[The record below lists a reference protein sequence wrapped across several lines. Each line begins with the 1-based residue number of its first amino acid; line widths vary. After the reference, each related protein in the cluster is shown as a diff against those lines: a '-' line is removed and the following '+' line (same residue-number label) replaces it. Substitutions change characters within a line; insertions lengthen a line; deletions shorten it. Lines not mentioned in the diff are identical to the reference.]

1 MDDAATAEQIA
12 EIRSARLHRTM
23 QAVAAAHPFYRTVLA
38 KAGLTADDFR
48 SIDDLEKLPLTSK
61 QDYISDPQAF
71 RLDADALPDSF
82 GLEERVTWD
91 IAYTSGTTGGK
102 PSPFYNT
109 THDIY
114 GILDQARRCN
124 DAEGLTSSDVIANLY
139 PVAAFPTG
147 AFLSVIR
154 SGMIGGQPVVYGLT
168 GSANSDFKVR
178 NSTIEAIDKIE
189 PVRPTVLWGVP
200 SFIRRFVAEA
210 KEQGRDFSDVR
221 FVVTSGEPVSAG
233 LRDELRANLQAMG
246 ADKIG
251 FRARYAF
258 TEMQG
263 GLVQCG
269 DDEPPQNITPDL
281 YFLETVD
288 PDTGQRVPYGQEGH
302 LAVTHLHR
310 RGTVMLRYI
319 VGDVVTLSLDPCPVS
334 CRRGERVVATP
345 RRTGNLV
352 KCRGMLVNTD
362 IVLDYLGRIDGIGD
376 FQIEFAREDVPG
388 AMDSMILR
396 LELTADDGLTDRIS
410 TDIRTAVSMRPTV
423 EYVARGTLYD
433 QDKSIKLKR
442 VIDSRTR
449 AD

>member
-1 MDDAATAEQIA
+1 MDGAATATEIA

-23 QAVAAAHPFYRTVLA
+23 QAVAAAHPFYRGVLA

-48 SIDDLEKLPLTSK
+48 TIDDLEKLPLTSK

-71 RLDADALPDSF
+71 RLDPDDLPDDF
-82 GLEERVTWD
+82 GLEERVIWD

-124 DAEGLTSSDVIANLY
+124 EAEGLVPTDRIANLY

-154 SGMIGGQPVVYGLT
+154 SGMIGGQPVVYGMT

-178 NSTIEAIDKIE
+178 NSTAEAIEKIE

-200 SFIRRFVAEA
+200 SFIRRFVADA

-221 FVVTSGEPVSAG
+221 LVVTSGEPVSAN
-233 LRDELRANLQAMG
+233 LRAELQTNLQAMG
-246 ADKIG
+246 ADEVG

-269 DDEPPQNITPDL
+269 DDEAPQNITPDL
-281 YFLETVD
+281 YFLETVN
-288 PDTGQRVPYGQEGH
+288 PDTGRRVPYGSEGH

-334 CRRGERVVATP
+334 GRLGERVVATP

-362 IVLDYLGRIDGIGD
+362 IVLDYLGALPGVGD
-376 FQIEFAREDVPG
+376 VQVEFAREDRPG
-388 AMDSMILR
+388 AMDDMIVR
-396 LELTADDGLTDRIS
+396 LELAGDDALASRIS
-410 TDIRTAVSMRPTV
+410 DDLRMAVSMRPTV
-423 EYVARGTLYD
+423 SFVPRGTLYD
-433 QDKSIKLKR
+433 QAKSLKLRR
-442 VIDSRTR
+442 VIDSRPPS
-449 AD
+449 D

>member
-1 MDDAATAEQIA
+1 MDEPETAESIKQV
-12 EIRSARLHRTM
+12 RSTRLHRTM
-23 QAVAAAHPFYRTVLA
+23 RAVAVAHPFYRSVLA
-38 KAGLTADDFR
+38 DAGLTADDFR
-48 SIDDLEKLPLTSK
+48 SIDGLEKLPLTSK

-71 RLDADALPDSF
+71 RLDEDALPDDF
-82 GLEERVTWD
+82 GLEERVIWD

-124 DAEGLTSSDVIANLY
+124 DAEGLVATDVIANLY

-154 SGMIGGQPVVYGLT
+154 SGMIGGQPVVYGMT

-178 NSTIEAIDKIE
+178 NSTAEAIEKIE
-189 PVRPTVLWGVP
+189 PARPTVLWGVP
-200 SFIRRFVAEA
+200 SFIRRFVADA
-210 KEQGRDFSDVR
+210 CARGADFSDVR
-221 FVVTSGEPVSAG
+221 LVVTSGEPVSEN
-233 LRDELRANLQAMG
+233 LRNELRTNLQAMG
-246 ADKIG
+246 ADNIG

-263 GLVQCG
+263 GLVQCA
-269 DDEPPQNITPDL
+269 DDAAPQNITPDL
-281 YFLETVD
+281 YFLETVN
-288 PDTGQRVPYGQEGH
+288 PDTGKRVPYGQEGH
-302 LAVTHLHR
+302 MAITHLHR
-310 RGTVMLRYI
+310 RGTVILRYI

-334 CRRGERVVATP
+334 GRLGERVVVTP

-362 IVLDYLGRIDGIGD
+362 VVLDYLGAIEGVGD
-376 FQIEFAREDVPG
+376 VQIEFRRDDAPG
-388 AMDSMILR
+388 AMDEMILR
-396 LELTADDGLTDRIS
+396 LELDGDDRTREKIS
-410 TDIRTAVSMRPTV
+410 TDIRTAVSMRPDLQFV
-423 EYVARGTLYD
+423 DRGTLYD
-433 QDKSIKLKR
+433 QAKSIKLR
-442 VIDSRTR
+442 RIIDSRPP

>member
-1 MDDAATAEQIA
+1 MDEPDTAESIKQV
-12 EIRSARLHRTM
+12 RSARLQRTM
-23 QAVAAAHPFYRTVLA
+23 QAVAGAHPFYRSVLA
-38 KAGLTADDFR
+38 DTGLTADDFQ

-71 RLDADALPDSF
+71 RLDEDALPNDFS
-82 GLEERVTWD
+82 LEERVIWD

-124 DAEGLTSSDVIANLY
+124 DAEGLVPTDIIANLY

-154 SGMIGGQPVVYGLT
+154 SGMIGGQPVVYGMT

-178 NSTIEAIDKIE
+178 NSSAEAIEKIE
-189 PVRPTVLWGVP
+189 PVRPTILWGVP
-200 SFIRRFVAEA
+200 SFIRRFVADA
-210 KEQGRDFSDVR
+210 CARGADFSDVR
-221 FVVTSGEPVSAG
+221 LVVTSGEPVSEN
-233 LRDELRANLQAMG
+233 LRNELRANLHAMG
-246 ADKIG
+246 ATDIG

-263 GLVQCG
+263 GLVQCA
-269 DDEPPQNITPDL
+269 DNSAPQNITPDL
-281 YFLETVD
+281 YFLETVN
-288 PDTGQRVPYGQEGH
+288 PETGKRVPYGEEGH
-302 LAVTHLHR
+302 MAITHLHR

-334 CRRGERVVATP
+334 GRLGERVVVTP

-362 IVLDYLGRIDGIGD
+362 VVLDYLGAIEGVGD
-376 FQIEFAREDVPG
+376 VQIEFRRDDALG
-388 AMDSMILR
+388 AMDEMILR
-396 LELTADDGLTDRIS
+396 LELEGDDVARDRIS
-410 TDIRTAVSMRPTV
+410 ADIRTAVSMRPDV
-423 EYVARGTLYD
+423 RFVDRGTLYD
-433 QDKSIKLKR
+433 QAKSIKLR
-442 VIDSRTR
+442 RIIDSRPP

>member
-1 MDDAATAEQIA
+1 MPVPNDDVTPL
-12 EIRSARLHRTM
+12 RGYRLHSTM
-23 QAVAAAHPFYRTVLA
+23 KAVAVAHPFYREKLA
-38 KAGLTADDFR
+38 AAGLGADDFR
-48 SIDDLEKLPLTSK
+48 TLADLEKLPLTSK
-61 QDYISDPQAF
+61 QDYIENPEAF
-71 RLDADALPDSF
+71 RLDPDLLPEDAPV
-82 GLEERVTWD
+82 EERVIWD

-124 DAEGLTSSDVIANLY
+124 DAEGLVPADRIANLY

-154 SGMIGGQPVVYGLT
+154 SGMIGGQAVAHGLT

-178 NSTIEAIDKIE
+178 NSTAEAIEKIE
-189 PVRPTVLWGVP
+189 PFRPTVLWGVP
-200 SFIRRFVAEA
+200 SFVRRFVTEAAEKGA
-210 KEQGRDFSDVR
+210 DFADVR
-221 FVVTSGEPVSAG
+221 LVVTSGEPVTAT
-233 LRDELRANLQAMG
+233 LRDEFRASLQSMG
-246 ADKIG
+246 AGEIG

-263 GLVQCG
+263 GLVQCA
-269 DDEPPQNITPDL
+269 DDSAPQNITPDL

-288 PDTGQRVPYGQEGH
+288 PDTGARVPYGEEGH
-302 LAVTHLHR
+302 LAITHLHR

-319 VGDVVTLSLDPCPVS
+319 VGDVVTLSLEPCPIS
-334 CRRGERVVATP
+334 GRTGERVVATP

-362 IVLDYLGRIDGIGD
+362 VVLDYLSKLPGVGD
-376 FQIEFAREDVPG
+376 CQIEFMREPHPS
-388 AMDSMILR
+388 AMDDMIVRVELGEDTTLR
-396 LELTADDGLTDRIS
+396 NRI
-410 TDIRTAVSMRPTV
+410 TEDLRRAVSMRPTV
-423 EYVARGTLYD
+423 EFVGRGTLYD
-433 QDKSIKLKR
+433 QRKSLKLR
-442 VIDSRTR
+442 RIVDSRPK

>member
-1 MDDAATAEQIA
+1 MDDTATASEIA
-12 EIRSARLHRTM
+12 AVRSARLHRTM
-23 QAVAAAHPFYRTVLA
+23 QAVAAAHPFYRGVLA
-38 KAGLTADDFR
+38 EAGLTPDDFQT
-48 SIDDLEKLPLTSK
+48 IDDLQKLPLTSK

-71 RLDADALPDSF
+71 RLDADALPDDF
-82 GLEERVTWD
+82 GLEERVIWD

-178 NSTIEAIDKIE
+178 NSTAEAIDKIE

-221 FVVTSGEPVSAG
+221 FVVTSGEPVSTN
-233 LRDELRANLQAMG
+233 LCQELRANLLTMG
-246 ADKIG
+246 ANDVR

-334 CRRGERVVATP
+334 GRLGERVVATP

-362 IVLDYLGRIDGIGD
+362 IVLDYLGAIEGVGD
-376 FQIEFAREDVPG
+376 VQIEFAREDKPG
-388 AMDSMILR
+388 AMDDMIVR
-396 LELTADDGLTDRIS
+396 LELTGDDTLAAKIS
-410 TDIRTAVSMRPTV
+410 EDLRAAVSMRPTV
-423 EYVARGTLYD
+423 DFVRRGTLYD
-433 QDKSIKLKR
+433 QAKSLKLRR
-442 VIDSRTR
+442 VIDSRPP

>member
-1 MDDAATAEQIA
+1 MDGLNTRDGIDR
-12 EIRSARLHRTM
+12 IRGTRLHRTM
-23 QAVAAAHPFYRTVLA
+23 QAVAAAHPFYQGILSE
-38 KAGLTADDFR
+38 AGLTADDFR
-48 SIDDLEKLPLTSK
+48 TIKDLQKLPLTSK

-71 RLDADALPDSF
+71 RLNADALPDDF
-82 GLEERVTWD
+82 TLEERVIWD

-124 DAEGLTSSDVIANLY
+124 EAEGLMPTDRIANLY

-154 SGMIGGQPVVYGLT
+154 SGMIGGQPVVYGMT
-168 GSANSDFKVR
+168 GSAMSDYKVR
-178 NSTIEAIDKIE
+178 NSTAEAIEKIE

-200 SFIRRFVAEA
+200 SFIRRFLAEA
-210 KEQGRDFSDVR
+210 KRKGADFSDVR
-221 FVVTSGEPVSAG
+221 LVVTSGEPVSVN
-233 LRDELRANLQAMG
+233 LREELRANLQAMG
-246 ADKIG
+246 ADDLG

-269 DDEPPQNITPDL
+269 DNEAPQNITPDL

-288 PDTGQRVPYGQEGH
+288 PDTGECVPCGAEGH

-319 VGDVVTLSLDPCPVS
+319 VGDVVTISLDPCPVS
-334 CRRGERVVATP
+334 GRLGERVLATP

-362 IVLDYLGRIDGIGD
+362 VVLDYLGAIDGVGD
-376 FQIEFAREDVPG
+376 VQIEFARNDKPG
-388 AMDSMILR
+388 AMDDMIVR
-396 LELTADDGLTDRIS
+396 LELAGDDTLASKIS
-410 TDIRTAVSMRPTV
+410 EDLRGAVSMRPTV
-423 EYVARGTLYD
+423 DFVPRGTLYD
-433 QDKSIKLKR
+433 QAKSLKLRR
-442 VIDSRTR
+442 VIDSRPP

>member
-1 MDDAATAEQIA
+1 MEDLNTAEAIA
-12 EIRSARLHRTM
+12 RVRSARLHRTM
-23 QAVAAAHPFYRTVLA
+23 QAVVAAHPYYRTILA
-38 KAGLTADDFR
+38 DAGLTADDFR

-71 RLDADALPDSF
+71 RLDADALTAEFP
-82 GLEERVTWD
+82 LEERVIWD

-124 DAEGLTSSDVIANLY
+124 EAEGLVETDVIANLY

-154 SGMIGGQPVVYGLT
+154 SGMIGGQPVVYGMT

-178 NSTIEAIDKIE
+178 NSTAEAIEKIE

-200 SFIRRFVAEA
+200 SFIRRFVADA
-210 KEQGRDFSDVR
+210 AARGADFSSVR
-221 FVVTSGEPVSAG
+221 LVVTSGEPVSEN
-233 LRDELRANLQAMG
+233 LRNELRANLQSMG
-246 ADKIG
+246 AGDIG

-263 GLVQCG
+263 GLVQCA
-269 DDEPPQNITPDL
+269 DDAAPQNITPDL
-281 YFLETVD
+281 YFLETVN
-288 PDTGQRVPYGQEGH
+288 PETGERVPYGEEGH
-302 LAVTHLHR
+302 MAITHLHR

-334 CRRGERVVATP
+334 GRRGERVVATP

-362 IVLDYLGRIDGIGD
+362 VVLDYLGAIHGVGD
-376 FQIEFAREDVPG
+376 VQIEFRRDDVPG
-388 AMDSMILR
+388 AMDEMILR
-396 LELTADDGLTDRIS
+396 LELNGDNGMREKIS
-410 TDIRTAVSMRPTV
+410 ADIRAAVSMRPDV
-423 EYVARGTLYD
+423 QFVGRGTLYD
-433 QDKSIKLKR
+433 QNKSLKLR
-442 VIDSRTR
+442 RIIDSRPP

>member
-1 MDDAATAEQIA
+1 MEDLNTAEAIA
-12 EIRSARLHRTM
+12 RVRSARLHRTM
-23 QAVAAAHPFYRTVLA
+23 QAVVAAHPYYRTILA
-38 KAGLTADDFR
+38 DAGLTADDFR

-61 QDYISDPQAF
+61 QDYISDPHAF
-71 RLDADALPDSF
+71 RLDADALTAEFPP
-82 GLEERVTWD
+82 EERVIWD

-124 DAEGLTSSDVIANLY
+124 EAEGLVATDVIANLY

-154 SGMIGGQPVVYGLT
+154 SGMIGGQPVVYGMT

-178 NSTIEAIDKIE
+178 NSTAEAIEKIE

-200 SFIRRFVAEA
+200 SFIRRFVADA
-210 KEQGRDFSDVR
+210 AARGADFSSVR
-221 FVVTSGEPVSAG
+221 LVVTSGEPVSEN
-233 LRDELRANLQAMG
+233 LRNELRANLQLMG
-246 ADKIG
+246 ASDIG

-263 GLVQCG
+263 GLVQCA
-269 DDEPPQNITPDL
+269 DDAAPQNITPDL
-281 YFLETVD
+281 YFLETVN
-288 PDTGQRVPYGQEGH
+288 PETGERVPYGEEGH
-302 LAVTHLHR
+302 MAITHLHR

-334 CRRGERVVATP
+334 GRRGERVVATP

-362 IVLDYLGRIDGIGD
+362 VVLDYLGAIDGVGD
-376 FQIEFAREDVPG
+376 VQIEFRRDDVPG
-388 AMDSMILR
+388 AMDEMILR
-396 LELTADDGLTDRIS
+396 LELNGDNGLREKIS
-410 TDIRTAVSMRPTV
+410 ADIRAAVSMRPDV
-423 EYVARGTLYD
+423 QFVGRGTLYD
-433 QDKSIKLKR
+433 QNKSLKLR
-442 VIDSRTR
+442 RIIDSRPP